1 LAFEPAD
8 GRGALGARRPPCYK
22 VIVKT
27 RIVTIIV
34 IGAVPF
40 VLAATIGAAETR
52 RVVAAFYPVA
62 YAAQQIGGPSVTVQ
76 NLTPAGAE
84 PHDLEL
90 RPSDAV
96 SIQRADLVL
105 YLGKGFQPAVEK
117 AVRST
122 HAHGVDLLA
131 GVRLRTGR
139 DEQGHPALDTHVWL
153 DPMRYAEMASRIGSA
168 LGRPRA
174 TTAFL
179 ARLRALD
186 AQYRAGLAHCQ
197 RRTIV
202 TSHAAFGY
210 LAARYRLVQL
220 ALEGLSPEAEPSPK
234 ALAKLID
241 EVRRSHATTV
251 FFETLVSPKLAE
263 TVARDAH
270 VRTAVLD
277 PIEGLTPDAVSR
289 GATYFT
295 VMRANLATLRLALGC

>member
-1 LAFEPAD
+1 MVSGGVFFA
-8 GRGALGARRPPCYK
+8 
-22 VIVKT
+22 
-27 RIVTIIV
+27 
-34 IGAVPF
+34 
-40 VLAATIGAAETR
+40 LAAASWAAETR

-62 YAAQQIGGPSVTVQ
+62 FAAQEIGGATVSVR

-90 RPSDAV
+90 RPSDVV

-105 YLGKGFQPAVEK
+105 YLGEGFQPAVEK
-117 AVRST
+117 AVKST

-131 GVRLRTGR
+131 GFRLRSGK
-139 DEQGHPALDTHVWL
+139 DEQGHQALDPHVWL
-153 DPMRYAEMASRIGSA
+153 DPLRYADLASRIGGA

-174 TTAFL
+174 TAAFV

-186 AQYRAGLAHCQ
+186 ARYHAGLARCT
-197 RRTIV
+197 RKTIV

-210 LAARYRLVQL
+210 LAARYGLTQL

-234 ALAKLID
+234 ALARLIA

-270 VRTAVLD
+270 VKAAVLD
-277 PIEGLTPDAVSR
+277 PIEGLTPDATHQ

-295 VMRANLATLRLALGC
+295 VMRSNLAALRLALGCA